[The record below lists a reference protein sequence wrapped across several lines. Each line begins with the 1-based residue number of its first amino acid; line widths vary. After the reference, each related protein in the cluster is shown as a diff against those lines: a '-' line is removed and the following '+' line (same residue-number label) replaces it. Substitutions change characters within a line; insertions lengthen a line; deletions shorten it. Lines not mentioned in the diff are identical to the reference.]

1 MQLSLNYIRQC
12 TVKIAEEVDGIEY
25 KSFEAFQLAFFS
37 CTITRLG
44 LFTVTLLINC
54 EQLRNGNSSIISLCS
69 NFWFIS
75 ICCRRR
81 NICSW
86 SGKHLLRLNTA
97 RSWVQCMVVQ

>member
-1 MQLSLNYIRQC
+1 MRLRLRLQSYEISISKITHTNYIH
-12 TVKIAEEVDGIEY
+12 
-25 KSFEAFQLAFFS
+25 
-37 CTITRLG
+37 